1 MTQQYPLRILS
12 VSFYGA
18 PVAGAKQFSGALGR
32 QKDYAEYLDQYV
44 VVVPGLEISEEQKTD
59 HGDGLILYAL
69 PSTGYLSFFLSVM
82 RRVKELHAEYKFDY
96 IFVDNPHLAG
106 ILGATVKRMLGI
118 PLVVNSMADM
128 PHNEWY
134 KAERVM
140 NHFKHFLICV
150 ALAQT
155 DFLRVSTQAEVKR
168 MQEHGFPKN
177 KLLHMPFYIDTEGF
191 RRNLRAAGGA
201 RRDNTVLFVGR
212 LGEQKDLRV
221 LLRAFAHAKAR
232 VESARLVLVGGGPLE
247 AQLTAYARELGIDTS
262 VTFTGAIPYDEV
274 ARHFAEASLFAI
286 SSLYE
291 GTCMVLHEAGLAKL
305 PIVSTDFA
313 GAKDYVRDGVEGYL
327 APVRDHEALG
337 ERIADVLSKTPAER
351 ATMGAAACARAED
364 YSREYAL
371 GHWDALC
378 KRLVEYKT

>member
-32 QKDYAEYLDQYV
+32 QKDYAQYLDQYV
-44 VVVPGLEISEEQKTD
+44 VVVPRLEVTEEQKTD
-59 HGDGLILYAL
+59 HGDGLVLCAL
-69 PSTGYLSFFLSVM
+69 PSKGYLSFFLAVM
-82 RRVKELHAEYKFDY
+82 RRVKELHAEYNFDY
-96 IFVDNPHLAG
+96 IFVDNPHIAG
-106 ILGATVKRMLGI
+106 ILGAVVKRKLGI

-128 PHNEWY
+128 PYNEWY
-134 KAERVM
+134 KAERLT
-140 NHFKHFLICV
+140 NYFKHFLIRI

-155 DFLRVSTQAEVKR
+155 DFLRVSTHAEVER
-168 MQEHGFPKN
+168 MQAHGFPTD

-191 RRNLRAAGGA
+191 KKNLQAAGGA
-201 RRDNTVLFVGR
+201 RRDDTVLFVGR

-221 LLRAFAHAKAR
+221 LLRAFAHARAR
-232 VESARLVLVGGGPLE
+232 VETARLVLVGGGPLE
-247 AQLTAYARELGIDTS
+247 AQLTEYAHELGIS
-262 VTFTGAIPYDEV
+262 EAVTFTGAIPYDEV

-313 GAKDYVRDGVEGYL
+313 GAKDFVRDGVEGYL

-337 ERIADVLSKTPAER
+337 ERIADVLSKTSVER
-351 ATMGAAACARAED
+351 
-364 YSREYAL
+364 
-371 GHWDALC
+371 
-378 KRLVEYKT
+378 